1 MLKKIDLINYFIEG
15 CKSSDNLKIG
25 TEHEKFIYHKHNFE
39 VIPYRGDVSI
49 TSVLEHFNTYDWKSV
64 YEGEN
69 VIALTKDKA
78 SITLEPGGQFELSGA
93 PLTTVHETCIEI
105 NNHLKIT
112 KELEDKFDIGF
123 LGIGFYPINKLDKI
137 DTVPKKRY
145 SQIMVPYM
153 TEIGGLGLEMMHQSA
168 TVQANF
174 DFTSEKD
181 MQKKV
186 NASSVLQP
194 LITGLFANSPFKESN
209 LSGYESYRNN
219 VWFHTDQDRSGI
231 PEFLIQDT
239 LSFEE
244 YVDFALK
251 IPVYSIIRDNEYLN
265 CTQYSFEDLMNN
277 KNPEINPEDLILDD
291 WINHVSTIFTE
302 VRLKSFIE
310 MRGADA
316 GGYKSLCA
324 LPALWTGILYS
335 EDSLNETLS
344 ITNKFKYEDILNFR
358 KDVCK
363 IGLNAEI
370 DGQEGWTLAR
380 EILEISKRG
389 LKHRQKINTFG
400 DDENIHLSYLEELID
415 LKKSNAALM
424 VEKYYMEN
432 NMNTELLFGEQSF

>member
-415 LKKSNAALM
+415 QKKSNAALM

>member
-358 KDVCK
+358 KDVCQ

-370 DGQEGWTLAR
+370 NGQEGWTLAR

-415 LKKSNAALM
+415 QKKSNAALM

>member
-194 LITGLFANSPFKESN
+194 LITGLFANSPFKDSN

-277 KNPEINPEDLILDD
+277 KNQEINPEDLTLDD

-415 LKKSNAALM
+415 QKKSNATLM

>member
-194 LITGLFANSPFKESN
+194 LITGLFANSPFKDSN

-277 KNPEINPEDLILDD
+277 KNQEINPEDLILDD

-370 DGQEGWTLAR
+370 NGQEGWALAR

-415 LKKSNAALM
+415 QKKSNATLM